1 MSIGA
6 YIPPAIHVEYEL
18 ESESW
23 VLMATSHSRTA
34 TAGERL
40 FRGYPWP
47 QIAFS
52 HETKQAAD
60 KDAAILRAYL
70 ADCAGGKRREEAT
83 VAIGAD
89 YWED

>member
-1 MSIGA
+1 MSIGP

-40 FRGYPWP
+40 FRGYPHP
-47 QIAFS
+47 NVRFS
-52 HETKQAAD
+52 HETKAAAD

-70 ADCAGGKRREEAT
+70 PDCAGGKRREEAT
-83 VAIGAD
+83 VSIGRD
-89 YWED
+89 YWMD